1 MSRSRVSFPLLIFS
15 ATVLCAAAKPALT
28 QEISLVPFDT
38 TEVAK
43 GYRANAL
50 MLKRVVN
57 DKAESIGTIDDFMFG
72 RDGGVF
78 AILAV
83 GDFIGT
89 AAHLVAVPFKSL
101 KLDDPSGDIVLPGAS
116 REALL
121 KLPVFYYNR

>member
-89 AAHLVAVPFKSL
+89 AATSSPSPSRASSSTIRAATLSCPALVA
-101 KLDDPSGDIVLPGAS
+101 KLC
-116 REALL
+116 
-121 KLPVFYYNR
+121 